1 MMNVMK
7 KILAGLLVMFG
18 AVSSLA
24 AQTVDCGCED
34 KPLPEVLGVVN
45 GVKITKQDLSPET
58 RARVEELQKQV
69 IDARQRELDLQIDS
83 LLLESEAKKR
93 GVTPSQVIKD
103 EVIAK
108 VQTPA
113 DAEAQAFYDQNKASF
128 KTEFKDEKNNIVEY
142 LRYQRQQEQAKK
154 LADRLRTTA
163 QVKVLEKLPAP
174 PASNADR
181 ARVLALV
188 NNKQI
193 TVGDIETSL
202 QPLIFSV
209 QEQVYALRKQD
220 LELKVN
226 DTLLAQAAQKKGI
239 TTRALLEAEV
249 NAKVPPVTDAQAQ
262 AFYDQNKER
271 ISGEF
276 AQVKPQLIQY
286 MRESKERE
294 ATVAFAE
301 QLRKASTLQINLT
314 APESPVF
321 SIATDDQ
328 PVKGNAKALVTIV
341 EFTDFECPSCARQ
354 VPVLERI
361 VNEFG
366 DRVRLVVRDFPLSQ
380 HANARKAAEA
390 AEAAREQGK
399 YWEYANV
406 LFRNQSALGID
417 KLKQYAAEVG
427 LDRARFDASLDSGKF
442 AEKVQRD
449 LLEGRKLG
457 VNGTPALYING
468 KRVSD
473 NSYESVKSAVETALK
488 AEANVTAKTQSG
500 APQARTEGSQGQARS
515 AQPLDRQEK

>member
-1 MMNVMK
+1 MK
-7 KILAGLLVMFG
+7 KILASLLVMFG
-18 AVSSLA
+18 VVSSVA

-34 KPLPEVLGVVN
+34 KPLPEILGVVN

-69 IDARQRELDLQIDS
+69 IEARERELDLQIDS

-93 GVTPSQVIKD
+93 GVTPSQIIKD
-103 EVIAK
+103 EVVAK
-108 VQTPA
+108 VQTPT

-142 LRYQRQQEQAKK
+142 LRYQRQQEEAKK

-163 QVKVLEKLPAP
+163 QVKVLGKSSTP
-174 PASNADR
+174 PATNAER
-181 ARVLALV
+181 AKVLAIV

-193 TVGDIETSL
+193 TSGDIENSL
-202 QPLIFSV
+202 RPLIFSV

-226 DTLLAQAAQKKGI
+226 DTLLTQAAQKKGI
-239 TTRALLEAEV
+239 TTRALLEAEI

-262 AFYDQNKER
+262 AFYNENKDR

-276 AQVKPQLIQY
+276 AQLKPQIVQY
-286 MRESKERE
+286 MQESKERE

-301 QLRKASTLQINLT
+301 QLRKASTLEINLT
-314 APESPVF
+314 APESPAF
-321 SIATDDQ
+321 TIATDDQ
-328 PVKGNAKALVTIV
+328 PVKGNANAPVTIV

-354 VPVLERI
+354 LPVLERI
-361 VNEFG
+361 VSEFG

-399 YWEYANV
+399 YWEYVSV
-406 LFRNQSALGID
+406 LFRNQAALGSD
-417 KLKQYAAEVG
+417 KLKQYATEVG
-427 LDRARFDASLDSGKF
+427 LDRAKFDAALDTGKF

-449 LLEGRKLG
+449 VMDARKLG

-468 KRVSD
+468 KRISD

-488 AEANVTAKTQSG
+488 AGSPQTAKTQ
-500 APQARTEGSQGQARS
+500 E
-515 AQPLDRQEK
+515 